1 MSMQEVLKNSVNN
14 SLNEIGISINKI
26 EVINSGINSLSWKIK
41 NDKESFFL
49 KKYINKPGDIRD
61 RLKTEKGILNLLKY
75 QNIKNIPKIVCF
87 SKKYN
92 WIILSWIEG
101 DPIRSPNDEDWE
113 GLLYFLASMQ
123 QIKKKDISFE
133 IKNASESFF
142 DILSHAKFI
151 QFRINQL
158 LQKLE
163 DNKPSSIRNWI
174 EENLL
179 KTINNYLYKRIYNIK
194 EICYKK
200 NSAILSQSDIG
211 FHNTLRFQGKL
222 YFFDFEYAGWDD
234 PYKQYTDL
242 VIQPENLLNYDQATS
257 LLNRFGIILNKKIDL
272 NILLEY
278 IFLYRLKWTIIILKQ
293 LLNNN
298 ISKYDEKQIF
308 LKAESYYKSVGSI
321 WLMDEE

>member
-1 MSMQEVLKNSVNN
+1 MKEVLKNSVNS
-14 SLNEIGISINKI
+14 SLKDLGIIKNQFQMI
-26 EVINSGINSLSWKIK
+26 HSGRNSLSWKIR
-41 NDKESFFL
+41 NDKATYFL
-49 KKYINKPGDIRD
+49 KKYITKPRD
-61 RLKTEKGILNLLKY
+61 NRNRLATEKGFLNLLKS
-75 QNIKNIPKIVCF
+75 QNIENIPKIICF
-87 SKKYN
+87 SREYN
-92 WIILSWIEG
+92 WIVLSWIKG
-101 DPIRSPNDEDWE
+101 NPISNPNYQDWDD
-113 GLLYFLASMQ
+113 LLDFLASVQ
-123 QIKKKDISFE
+123 KIQKKDISFE
-133 IKNASESFF
+133 IKNASESCF

-151 QFRINQL
+151 QFRIKDF
-158 LQKLE
+158 LQNLD
-163 DNKPSSIRNWI
+163 DNKPSLIRNWI

-179 KTINNYLYKRIYNIK
+179 KTINNYLYERIYNIK

-200 NSAILSQSDIG
+200 NTAILSQSDIG
-211 FHNTLRFQGKL
+211 FHNTLRFEGKL

-242 VIQPENLLNYDQATS
+242 VIQPENLLNYNQATS

-298 ISKYDEKQIF
+298 ISKYDKKQIF
-308 LKAESYYKSVGSI
+308 LKAESYYKLVGSI

>member
-14 SLNEIGISINKI
+14 SLKEIGISINKI

-75 QNIKNIPKIVCF
+75 QNIKNIPKIICF

-113 GLLYFLASMQ
+113 GLLNFLATMQ
-123 QIKKKDISFE
+123 QIKKNDVSSIIE
-133 IKNASESFF
+133 NASESFF
-142 DILSHAKFI
+142 DIFSHAKFI
-151 QFRINQL
+151 QFRIKNFLQNLDQNNQ
-158 LQKLE
+158 
-163 DNKPSSIRNWI
+163 PFVRNWI
-174 EENLL
+174 EEKLL
-179 KTINNYLYKRIYNIK
+179 KDIEIYLSERIYI
-194 EICYKK
+194 YKQMARIK

-211 FHNTLRFQGKL
+211 FHNVIKSRGKL

-242 VIQPENLLNYDQATS
+242 VIQPENVLDFNQS
-257 LLNRFGIILNKKIDL
+257 KKLLNRFGLILNKEINL
-272 NILLEY
+272 NILKEY
-278 IFLYRLKWTIIILKQ
+278 IYLYRLKWTIIILKK
-293 LLNNN
+293 LNFN
-298 ISKYDEKQIF
+298 IEKINKEEVFSK
-308 LKAESYYKSVGSI
+308 ACSYYNLVGKI
-321 WLMDEE
+321 WLS